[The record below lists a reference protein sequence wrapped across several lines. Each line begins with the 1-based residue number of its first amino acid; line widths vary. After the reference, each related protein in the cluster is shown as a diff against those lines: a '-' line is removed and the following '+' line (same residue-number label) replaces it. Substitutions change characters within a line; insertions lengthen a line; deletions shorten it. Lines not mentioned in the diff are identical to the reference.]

1 MSLRLLKRGYL
12 PALQL
17 DLFIAHK
24 WYNKNMATN
33 NPRISKSGVTT
44 TGRFPLYSNS
54 PEVQDADPSLVR
66 LVRGNSLSSLYLSLG
81 NLTADDID
89 GNDSESVDIVG
100 DESTGE
106 GSSGDGFR
114 SGVPSSSDISIV
126 SNTVVYD
133 AAGNP
138 SVTLVFK
145 VKNSSGE
152 TLKGMNAKVELV

>member
-1 MSLRLLKRGYL
+1 
-12 PALQL
+12 
-17 DLFIAHK
+17 
-24 WYNKNMATN
+24 MATK

-44 TGRFPLYSNS
+44 TGRFPLFSNS

-66 LVRGNSLSSLYLSLG
+66 LVRGNSLSSLYLSVGDLA
-81 NLTADDID
+81 ADDID
-89 GNDSESVDIVG
+89 MIDAELVDIDGNVSSSSL
-100 DESTGE
+100 DEA
-106 GSSGDGFR
+106 GSIEDDVFR
-114 SGVPSSSDISIV
+114 NRVPNASDISIV

>member
-1 MSLRLLKRGYL
+1 
-12 PALQL
+12 
-17 DLFIAHK
+17 
-24 WYNKNMATN
+24 MATK

-44 TGRFPLYSNS
+44 TGRFPLFSNS
-54 PEVQDADPSLVR
+54 PEVNDADPSLVR
-66 LVRGNSLSSLYLSLG
+66 LVAGNSLSALYLSTGSDL
-81 NLTADDID
+81 LSEDID
-89 GNDSESVDIVG
+89 LLDGTLVEGDVEAEGEESAD
-100 DESTGE
+100 GE
-106 GSSGDGFR
+106 VFR
-114 SGVPSSSDISIV
+114 RGVPNVSDISIV

>member
-1 MSLRLLKRGYL
+1 
-12 PALQL
+12 
-17 DLFIAHK
+17 
-24 WYNKNMATN
+24 MASK

-66 LVRGNSLSSLYLSLG
+66 FVRGNSLSALYLSNG
-81 NLTADDID
+81 NLGADDID
-89 GNDSESVDIVG
+89 VVVEEITA
-100 DESTGE
+100 ET
-106 GSSGDGFR
+106 GDGSVTGDGSITGDGSFR
-114 SGVPSSSDISIV
+114 NGVPNASDISIV

-138 SVTLVFK
+138 SVTLIFK

>member
-1 MSLRLLKRGYL
+1 M
-12 PALQL
+12 A
-17 DLFIAHK
+17 
-24 WYNKNMATN
+24 NK

-66 LVRGNSLSSLYLSLG
+66 FVRGNSLSALYLSNG
-81 NLTADDID
+81 NLGAEDIEIVTEEITGET
-89 GNDSESVDIVG
+89 GNG
-100 DESTGE
+100 TGTGGE
-106 GSSGDGFR
+106 GSFR
-114 SGVPSSSDISIV
+114 SGVPNVSDISIV

-138 SVTLVFK
+138 SVTLIFK

-152 TLKGMNAKVELV
+152 SLKGMNAKVELV